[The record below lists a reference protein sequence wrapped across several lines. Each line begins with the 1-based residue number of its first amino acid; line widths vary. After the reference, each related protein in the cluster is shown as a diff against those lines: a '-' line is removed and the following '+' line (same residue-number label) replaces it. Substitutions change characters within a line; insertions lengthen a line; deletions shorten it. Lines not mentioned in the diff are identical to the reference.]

1 VLVEAQLSAG
11 AKHAP
16 DLGERVSDHGLEG
29 VLGGELCLPCGAGD
43 VVAAAVE
50 DLPSASTASGATW
63 ATSPV
68 ACWHMGYV
76 AGGLL
81 AGAAADALSYAAA
94 IAFVAALTVG
104 SAIWIAHD
112 LREPSRS
119 PEPVEG

>member
-1 VLVEAQLSAG
+1 
-11 AKHAP
+11 
-16 DLGERVSDHGLEG
+16 
-29 VLGGELCLPCGAGD
+29 
-43 VVAAAVE
+43 
-50 DLPSASTASGATW
+50 
-63 ATSPV
+63 
-68 ACWHMGYV
+68 MGYV